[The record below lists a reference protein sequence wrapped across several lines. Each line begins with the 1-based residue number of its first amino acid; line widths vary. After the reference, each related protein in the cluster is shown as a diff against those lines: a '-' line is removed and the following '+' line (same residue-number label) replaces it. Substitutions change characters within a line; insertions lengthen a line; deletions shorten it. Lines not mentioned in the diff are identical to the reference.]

1 MNSGSTVWQRN
12 FSFLF
17 VSKMV
22 KITADSFAFTSILW
36 FLILDGKGAV
46 GTGMLIA
53 VTLLPQA
60 LIGPLISPFM
70 KPKTL
75 KFWMFSADITRA
87 SLMLIIPIFYFSG
100 FSPLWFIISQSRP
113 IVEDRFSY

>member
-60 LIGPLISPFM
+60 LIAPLISPFM

-100 FSPLWFIISQSRP
+100 FSPLLKKQENSH
-113 IVEDRFSY
+113 V

>member
-53 VTLLPQA
+53 VTL
-60 LIGPLISPFM
+60 
-70 KPKTL
+70 
-75 KFWMFSADITRA
+75 
-87 SLMLIIPIFYFSG
+87 
-100 FSPLWFIISQSRP
+100 
-113 IVEDRFSY
+113 